1 MYPILVFHFSYNI
14 YVYLK
19 ELAIIDFKPFR
30 IEDKAL
36 IDSYFRVHHYEQI
49 DCTFNTL
56 FLWQKAHGT
65 SWDIV
70 DDILF
75 VKAGEGKDTFFLPPF
90 AKREEDFVHGLDLI
104 HAEYDRMGIDFR
116 LKSASRWVTEQIER
130 LCPGKYDFI
139 EDRDNEEYVYLTKN
153 MITLPGKKLRMK
165 KNHLN
170 SFLRQYSDYQYESI
184 TKDNMED
191 AKEGIHD
198 WFVRHGDI
206 EEEEEAMQLCF
217 DHWDELGVRGAI
229 IRIYGK
235 VEAFT
240 NGDLVNERMAHIIFE
255 KANPNIR
262 GLYQAINRD
271 FLIHEFA
278 DTEFVNREE
287 DLGVPG
293 LREAKMGYNPD
304 HLTEKFDVILKK

>member
-1 MYPILVFHFSYNI
+1 MI
-14 YVYLK
+14 K
-19 ELAIIDFKPFR
+19 EMDIIEFKPFR
-30 IEDKAL
+30 IEDKPL
-36 IDSYFRVHHYEQI
+36 IDGFFKIHHYEQI

-56 FLWQKAHGT
+56 FLWQEAHQT
-65 SWDIV
+65 KWAV
-70 DDILF
+70 QDDILF
-75 VKAGEGKDTFFLPPF
+75 IRAGSGKDMFFLPPF
-90 AKREEDFVHGLDLI
+90 AHKEEDFVHGLDLI
-104 HAEYDRMGIDFR
+104 HEELDKAGMEFR
-116 LKSASRWVTEQIER
+116 LKSASRWVMEQIER

-139 EDRDNEEYVYLTKN
+139 EDRDNEEYVYRTAD
-153 MITLPGKKLRMK
+153 MISLPGKKLRMK

-191 AKEGIHD
+191 AKAGIHE
-198 WFVRHGDI
+198 WFLRHGDI
-206 EEEEEAMQLCF
+206 EEEEEAMKLCF
-217 DHWDELGVRGAI
+217 DNWDALGVKGAI

-240 NGDLVNERMAHIIFE
+240 NGDLVNDKMAHIIFE

-287 DLGVPG
+287 DLGLPG

-304 HLTEKFDVILKK
+304 HLTEKFDVVLKK